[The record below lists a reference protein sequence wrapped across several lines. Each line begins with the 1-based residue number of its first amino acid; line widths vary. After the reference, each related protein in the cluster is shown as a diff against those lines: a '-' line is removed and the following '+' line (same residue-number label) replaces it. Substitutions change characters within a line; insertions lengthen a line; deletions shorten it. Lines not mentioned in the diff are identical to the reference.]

1 MTVRSPSRLFRD
13 LARIH
18 VRAQRAAIACRST
31 SETQCTILTEVGR
44 AGALPMSDLVATL
57 ELDKGW
63 VSRAVDQLVQEGFV
77 RRDMDEMDRRAVV
90 VSLTPAGS
98 LKFKDVE
105 KCLDAQIDR
114 VFSRLKAADRRQVGD
129 ALALLHQ
136 AYAADA
142 AERLAAKVSSAA
154 A

>member
-1 MTVRSPSRLFRD
+1 MSSRSPSGLFRD

-44 AGALPMSDLVATL
+44 AGSLPMSGLVARL

-63 VSRAVDQLVQEGFV
+63 VSRAVDQLVQEGLV
-77 RRDMDEMDRRAVV
+77 RRTTDASDRRAVV
-90 VSLTPAGS
+90 ISLTPAGVS
-98 LKFKDVE
+98 KFKDVE
-105 KCLDAQIDR
+105 NCLDAQISR
-114 VFSRLKAADRRQVGD
+114 VFARLKPADRARVGE
-129 ALALLHQ
+129 AVALLHQ

-142 AERLAAKVSSAA
+142 AERAAARVSSAA

>member
-1 MTVRSPSRLFRD
+1 MSTISASRLFRD

-44 AGALPMSDLVATL
+44 AGSLPMSSLVARL

-63 VSRAVDQLVQEGFV
+63 VSRAVDQLVQEGLV
-77 RRDMDEMDRRAVV
+77 RRRTHEVDRRVIE
-90 VSLTPAGS
+90 VSLTATGMS
-98 LKFKDVE
+98 KFRDVE

-114 VFSRLKAADRRQVGD
+114 VFRRLKAEDRSKVGA
-129 ALALLHQ
+129 ALALLHE
-136 AYAADA
+136 AYASDA
-142 AERLAAKVSSAA
+142 EERAAARASSAA